1 MATRITPEQIEEINE
16 VYVEL
21 GVKAQV
27 ARKMG
32 ISPSTVSRYII
43 PDYVPKS
50 IRVTSHCEVETSFPI
65 ELFMGEYGQM
75 GQLCVL
81 SEEEKAELIELQ
93 KEVMI

>member
-16 VYVEL
+16 LYLEL

-32 ISPSTVSRYII
+32 ISASTVSKYII
-43 PDYVPKS
+43 PDYIPKTE
-50 IRVTSHCEVETSFPI
+50 RVLTHCETETTLPI

-75 GQLCVL
+75 DNLCYL
-81 SEEEKAELIELQ
+81 SPEELEELKELQ
-93 KEVMI
+93 KEVAV